1 MCRRTS
7 FNDRGYTAILLHT
20 VTDNYLVM
28 TETESR
34 AQIPLRPAAEPM
46 AEKKPAPER
55 GKKEPKKGLN
65 QKAVKELSKS
75 TNQLKKDK
83 VKGKGENVNET
94 VSDMFASGFLK
105 GVWENHKTPNVYTRF
120 PPEPNGHLHI
130 GHAKAIHINWGFSK
144 RYGNGT
150 TILRYDDTN
159 PSAEK
164 EEYFASILEMVRWLG
179 KEPSKITYS
188 SDHFDKLYELAE
200 RLIMKDCAYVCFCTG
215 ELTTRLACNINLTLD
230 QIPK

>member
-1 MCRRTS
+1 MTGCTS
-7 FNDRGYTAILLHT
+7 LLWTIILLHT
-20 VTDNYLVM
+20 IPSPSFDM
-28 TETESR
+28 AETEPST
-34 AQIPLRPAAEPM
+34 QMPLRPAADPM
-46 AEKKPAPER
+46 AENKPAPER
-55 GKKEPKKGLN
+55 GKGQPKKAASKKTAKETSKPAN
-65 QKAVKELSKS
+65 QPRKEKA
-75 TNQLKKDK
+75 
-83 VKGKGENVNET
+83 KGKEANEEDS
-94 VSDMFASGFLK
+94 VPDMFATGFLK
-105 GVWENHKTPNVYTRF
+105 SVWENHKTPEVYTRF

-144 RYGNGT
+144 RYGHGS

-164 EEYFASILEMVRWLG
+164 EEYFTSILEMVRWLG

-215 ELTTRLACNINLTLD
+215 G
-230 QIPK
+230 